1 MNIDLRGCREQA
13 GMSQVKVAS
22 ILGISEAEV
31 SLYEQQPD
39 KVPMGLLVKWLQQIC
54 GVDIISAMSVA
65 TPPLKGIDPGTPY
78 AELYRRLNLL
88 NQYIDTAP
96 SVDTLDLPTQLATP
110 NDLKQQLKL
119 YAQKPNVVLIGGFDA
134 GKSHMANALLGSK
147 NLPVGYQPATRVI
160 TFIRH
165 VEDRP
170 EWFKE
175 EDVLIVNEEFWLKNE
190 KGKQIIDLL
199 LLDNQERCEQYCL
212 QAGSFDILQKYGV
225 HGSNED
231 IAAHAAV
238 VYMDSP
244 LLRACN
250 VIDLPGYSD
259 KPDKDSKDVEKA
271 NSAAKIANVLLYAS
285 PAKGHIN
292 GQDMERLSD
301 LLRSLPAPENEC
313 SNFPTLGN
321 FFIVATHADP
331 TIPDRQL
338 KEIPDKASKRL
349 YNHLN
354 ETVLDSRSEW
364 TNRAITEEDLR
375 HRFFTFWSERP
386 DRCQRLVDELTKILG
401 EFFPQAYMCR
411 FEREITAIKE
421 DNPKKYASLIERYEK
436 TLAKRDAH
444 RVQLQ
449 ALEENEPARQQETQ
463 QKRKKVRKRINDL
476 KQDTKISLQKYA
488 EQLLNVDAVEKTI
501 RNKYSDKKEAKECL
515 AGYLVGKLQNEA
527 ENLIRANS
535 EKLKSEID
543 TLLEGYTQAALKRP
557 KQDKTVVP
565 IPFDAQG
572 SFIGGLAGLTSIGAL
587 SAWAAALGNL
597 GSYILVAKLVSLL
610 SALGIS
616 ISGGTAA
623 VISFVAAIGGPIVL
637 GIGLA
642 AALAFAVWGLFGE
655 SWQKRLAKQIVKY
668 FEEQHVR
675 EKFQEGIDQFW
686 QDTVNSF
693 EKGAD
698 AVEANWKEYLEHL
711 REITSPETQSRERIE
726 EIIKTLEVLKDFFVG
741 IPWSNT
747 N

>member
-1 MNIDLRGCREQA
+1 MNIDLRRCRENA

-54 GVDIISAMSVA
+54 GVDIITAMSA
-65 TPPLKGIDPGTPY
+65 AAPPLKGIDPGTPY

-88 NQYIDTAP
+88 NQYIDAAP
-96 SVDTLDLPTQLATP
+96 SVDTLHLPTQLSTP
-110 NDLKQQLKL
+110 NKLKQQLKL

-175 EDVLIVNEEFWLKNE
+175 EDVLIVNEEFWLKDE

-199 LLDNQERCEQYCL
+199 LLDDQERCEQYCL

-244 LLRACN
+244 LLRGCN
-250 VIDLPGYSD
+250 LIDLPGYSD
-259 KPDKDSKDVEKA
+259 KPDEDSKDVEKA
-271 NSAAKIANVLLYAS
+271 NSAAQLADVLLYAS

-292 GQDMERLSD
+292 GQDMSRLSI
-301 LLRSLPAPENEC
+301 LLRLLPAPENEC

-321 FFIVATHADP
+321 LFIVATHADP
-331 TIPDRQL
+331 TILDHQL
-338 KEIPDKASKRL
+338 KEIPDKASTRL
-349 YNHLN
+349 YNQLN
-354 ETVLDSRSEW
+354 ETRLKSRSKQ

-375 HRFFTFWSERP
+375 KRFFTFWSERP
-386 DRCQRLVDELTKILG
+386 DRCQRLVDDLTKILG
-401 EFFPQAYMCR
+401 EFLPQAYMCR
-411 FEREITAIKE
+411 VEREIKAIKE
-421 DNPKKYASLIERYEK
+421 DNNKKYASSIEDYEK
-436 TLAKRDAH
+436 TIAQIDKH
-444 RVQLQ
+444 RVLFQ
-449 ALEENEPARQQETQ
+449 AVEENEPARQQETQ
-463 QKRKKVRKRINDL
+463 QKRNKVSKRIDDL
-476 KQDTKISLQKYA
+476 KQDTIISFQEYA
-488 EQLLNVDAVEKTI
+488 EKLINVDSVEQTI
-501 RNKYSDKKEAKECL
+501 AKKYNDRKEAKEYL
-515 AGYLVGKLQNEA
+515 AGYFVEKLQNEA
-527 ENLIRANS
+527 ENLIRVNS
-535 EKLKSEID
+535 EELKTEID
-543 TLLEGYTQAALKRP
+543 TFLEGYTEVVLKLP
-557 KQDKTVVP
+557 TQDKTVVP

-597 GSYILVAKLVSLL
+597 GGYILVAKLVSLL

-668 FEEQHVR
+668 FEEQRVR

-686 QDTVNSF
+686 QDTANSF

-698 AVEANWKEYLEHL
+698 AVETNWKEYLEHL

-726 EIIKTLEVLKDFFVG
+726 EIIKSLKVLRNFFVE